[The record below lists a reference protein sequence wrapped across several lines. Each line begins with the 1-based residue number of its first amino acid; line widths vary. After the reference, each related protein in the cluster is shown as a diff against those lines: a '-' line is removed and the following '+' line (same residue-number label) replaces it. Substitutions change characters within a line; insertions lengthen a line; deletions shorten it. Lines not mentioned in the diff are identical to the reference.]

1 MAPLT
6 YLCGTHHDLPYL
18 IQQVQYILVEVR
30 GLRMNPLQFNGPKNV
45 VSNSAGTLAP
55 TAIGAQFDF
64 IIKKIHEEKL
74 RPCTLELLT
83 TPVVGGG

>member
-1 MAPLT
+1 MSE
-6 YLCGTHHDLPYL
+6 CGCVGVGMWMLD
-18 IQQVQYILVEVR
+18 
-30 GLRMNPLQFNGPKNV
+30 
-45 VSNSAGTLAP
+45 AGTLAP